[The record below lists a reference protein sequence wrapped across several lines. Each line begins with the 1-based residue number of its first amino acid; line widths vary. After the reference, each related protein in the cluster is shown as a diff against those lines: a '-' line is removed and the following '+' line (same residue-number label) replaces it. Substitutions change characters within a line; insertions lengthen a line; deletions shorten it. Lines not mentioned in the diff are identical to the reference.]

1 MKTNYE
7 NETDLMLESIAQ
19 TNSFIQKNTLYAH
32 TEKHRERIKK
42 LKEDSKRI
50 YDIANE
56 NSEDLGFLMV
66 LYKKIC
72 LNCICIINNIDR
84 SIVENRNL
92 KTKL

>member
-1 MKTNYE
+1 MKTKYK
-7 NETDLMLESIAQ
+7 NETDLILDSITC
-19 TNSFIQKNTLYAH
+19 TNRFIQENTLH
-32 TEKHRERIKK
+32 VHIEKYMERIKK

-50 YDIANE
+50 SNIANK

-84 SIVENRNL
+84 SIVENL